1 MMIKRNPI
9 KSANT
14 PAWKDEDG
22 KTLGQVIDKGF
33 PYDNNFDPEER
44 AVLVD
49 PKKQT
54 LGQFVG
60 QLNGQNITMQHIV
73 NLVNDASPPLT
84 VKL

>member
-1 MMIKRNPI
+1 LKKDRDETKDPAEYYNVTVSMMIKRNPL
-9 KSANT
+9 KAANT

-60 QLNGQNITMQHIV
+60 QLNG
-73 NLVNDASPPLT
+73 
-84 VKL
+84 